1 MNEDLYNLEHIKN
14 EKKTDCRQKIKQ
26 KRLALNYTQEYM
38 AEVLKMS
45 VKTYR
50 KIENGEEI
58 ANFDTILIL
67 MKIAEN

>member
-1 MNEDLYNLEHIKN
+1 MNKDLFDPEQIKN
-14 EKKTDCRQKIKQ
+14 EKTDCCKKIKQ

-58 ANFDTILIL
+58 ANFETILIL

>member
-1 MNEDLYNLEHIKN
+1 
-14 EKKTDCRQKIKQ
+14 
-26 KRLALNYTQEYM
+26 M

-45 VKTYR
+45 IKTYR